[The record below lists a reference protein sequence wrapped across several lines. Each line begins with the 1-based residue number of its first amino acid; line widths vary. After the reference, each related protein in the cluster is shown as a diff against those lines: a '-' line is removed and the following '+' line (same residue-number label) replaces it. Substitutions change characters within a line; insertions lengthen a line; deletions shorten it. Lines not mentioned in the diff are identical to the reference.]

1 MVSGEYVFGLWEG
14 KLVKNEGFG
23 WCGVC
28 EVGLLEVLKVLMES
42 VVPVRWRWLGS
53 RAYDWREV

>member
-1 MVSGEYVFGLWEG
+1 MVSGEYVFGLWGG

-42 VVPVRWRWLGS
+42 VVPVRWR
-53 RAYDWREV
+53 